1 MRRIIAA
8 IIFILVIVSFFYQYK
23 YGTNQPSDP
32 VISHDDLSE
41 VTPKPVSE
49 GEQLHNENIT
59 EPAEDMFKIHADDIV
74 LGNPEAK
81 VILIEYS
88 SLTCPHCAYFHK
100 DVYPEL
106 KKKYIDTNK
115 ITYVLRAF
123 ISNKQ
128 DLDGAILARC
138 LEDKKDPL
146 KLMNILYT
154 QQDNW
159 AFNKNYR
166 ELLENI
172 GQLAGISKEK
182 YATCLARSD
191 WIQTMAN
198 NSRSVTFNKEFVG
211 TPAFVING
219 NVHKGIYD
227 EATIS
232 KAIDIALD
240 ATKEVLKG
248 TDEKQK

>member
-23 YGTNQPSDP
+23 YATTDSLDP
-32 VISHDDLSE
+32 VHPHDNLEE
-41 VTPKPVSE
+41 VTPKPLVE
-49 GEQLHNENIT
+49 GEQIPNDAVA
-59 EPAEDMFKIHADDIV
+59 AEDMFKLQADDIV
-74 LGNPEAK
+74 LGNSDAK

-115 ITYVLRAF
+115 ITYVLREF

-191 WIQTMAN
+191 WIQTLAN

-227 EATIS
+227 EATLS
-232 KAIDIALD
+232 KAIDDALE
-240 ATKEVLKG
+240 ATKETMKG
-248 TDEKQK
+248 VDAKQK